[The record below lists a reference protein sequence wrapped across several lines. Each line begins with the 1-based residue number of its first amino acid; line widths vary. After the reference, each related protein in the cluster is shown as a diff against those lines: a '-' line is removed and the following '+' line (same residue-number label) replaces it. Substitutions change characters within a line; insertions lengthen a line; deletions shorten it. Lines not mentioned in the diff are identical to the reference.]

1 MRTSTILLF
10 LLFTIHLHAQKIKAY
25 EYWVDDDPSTKVFT
39 SITPV
44 TNLHLQ
50 QALPV
55 NMCSP
60 GFHIF
65 NIRFIDTTNTW
76 SVISSQ
82 YFVKNPPATETD
94 RQIAAYEYWID
105 DNSASRIYQTVVPSS
120 QLHLTNPLDLNSVS
134 MGFHVLSLRFKDNM
148 GNWSSTQTQYFTK
161 YGSPRIIPNKIVYC
175 RFWYDTDMATQE
187 TLNLRLPAAI
197 YNWADTVETPF
208 LTIGNH
214 TINYQFKDSS
224 QTYSSISTD
233 TFSVLSCLPHGG
245 RMISGTAS
253 VHTGQAGV
261 TYSIRKIKNATS
273 YTWSVPA
280 GASIVAGNN
289 THSIMVDYSLSAV
302 SGDVSVYAA
311 NSCGNGNVM
320 IYPVT
325 VNAPSGPPNWI
336 PVPNLQ
342 YNMNVIGKIQL
353 SPGVYSLNENDLL
366 GAFVGAECRG
376 VAHPFAAL
384 GGTLFMT
391 IGSNLQSGETVTFKV
406 YLASANEILDAN
418 ETIPFQNQ
426 GETGTMANPFIFTY
440 GVTQCTLNVTPSNQD
455 VAYGPS
461 ASASFAVMSNCD
473 WIASSDQPWCSVTP
487 SGAGNGTVTAD
498 YSQNITTLPRIAH
511 ITVTSP
517 EITPVVVTLTQAG
530 ALGPPIWTP
539 VPNLQYNMSVIGK
552 IRLSPGVFSLNEN
565 DLLGAFVGNECR
577 GVAHPFASLDG
588 TLFMTIGSNL
598 QSGETVTFKVYLASA
613 NEILDANETI
623 PFQNQGE
630 TGTMANPFIFTYG
643 VTQCNLDVTPSN
655 QDVAYGPSASTSFTV
670 MSNCDWIASS
680 DQTWC
685 SVTPSGSG
693 NGAVTVNYSQN
704 ITTLPRI
711 AHITVTSP
719 EITPIVVTLTQA
731 GAPGPPIWTPV
742 PNLQYNMSVIGKVRL
757 SPGVFSLNENDILG
771 AFVGT
776 ECRGVANPFASLS
789 GTLFL
794 TIGSNNLSGEN
805 VTFKIFL
812 ASTNEIVNANET
824 ISFQNGGEA
833 GTMDNPFLFTF
844 PILNN
849 VVIQGTTIITGQ
861 TSCYNALQTI
871 TVAGGGTNF
880 VVQNGGVVTMIAG
893 QKISFLA
900 GTTVQSGGQL
910 NAYITATNS
919 YCSSLGSSMV
929 NALVKEE
936 INLPDA
942 QALSNLLVYPNPTE
956 GKFILE
962 LPGEELN
969 SPVLV
974 RIYNMK
980 GLEVLTKQLTVAG
993 KSEFSLE
1000 SQTPGIYLVNMIKEG
1015 EMKMIKILKY

>member
-473 WIASSDQPWCSVTP
+473 WIASSDQ
-487 SGAGNGTVTAD
+487 
-498 YSQNITTLPRIAH
+498 
-511 ITVTSP
+511 
-517 EITPVVVTLTQAG
+517 
-530 ALGPPIWTP
+530 
-539 VPNLQYNMSVIGK
+539 
-552 IRLSPGVFSLNEN
+552 
-565 DLLGAFVGNECR
+565 
-577 GVAHPFASLDG
+577 
-588 TLFMTIGSNL
+588 
-598 QSGETVTFKVYLASA
+598 
-613 NEILDANETI
+613 
-623 PFQNQGE
+623 
-630 TGTMANPFIFTYG
+630 
-643 VTQCNLDVTPSN
+643 
-655 QDVAYGPSASTSFTV
+655 
-670 MSNCDWIASS
+670 
-680 DQTWC
+680 TWC